1 MQRFKFRQP
10 NNTPSV
16 NFSRLN
22 HYHLYLRKNP
32 GIKSYSHASQV
43 SDQAASPAAYRIQ
56 GRVYRQSMV
65 YSVSPKYDFGSEC
78 FIDGP
83 RCLTANS
90 PVYNISQP
98 NSTTPIHYS
107 ACDVVYP
114 SMTGVI
120 EISGHMIMHPSTDLK
135 VYKRLIGN
143 RDLAKE
149 ADFDNSKLSY
159 IEKTALDCKST
170 NYKCFRGPKLQW
182 QCMGSGVRR
191 ASLLIRDNYSTSVL
205 AKLAAGDGQRLLAI
219 GSR

>member
-1 MQRFKFRQP
+1 MPSTDAYRETLEKRRQSYNKQRSQMQRFKFRQP

-32 GIKSYSHASQV
+32 GIKSYSH
-43 SDQAASPAAYRIQ
+43 
-56 GRVYRQSMV
+56 GH
-65 YSVSPKYDFGSEC
+65 
-78 FIDGP
+78 
-83 RCLTANS
+83 
-90 PVYNISQP
+90 VYNISQP